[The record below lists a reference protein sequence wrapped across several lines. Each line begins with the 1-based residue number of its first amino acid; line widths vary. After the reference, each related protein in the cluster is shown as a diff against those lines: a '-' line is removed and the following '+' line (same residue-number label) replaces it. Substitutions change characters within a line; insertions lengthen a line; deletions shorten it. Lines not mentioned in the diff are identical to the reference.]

1 MYLKS
6 FKFSALNLLLPAI
19 TVMCSFSL
27 LMYLINLQHQKYE
40 AEQALES
47 SVYGNLLWT
56 KVDRELNATLFI
68 SQGMA
73 SYIAAYK
80 DEIKPAKIKL
90 ILKDLW
96 QTSKHVRNLGLA
108 VGYKLTFVYPEEGNS
123 RVIGIDFRDLPL
135 QYPQVKKAIE
145 TRSGVFD
152 GPIELLQGGQGFVY
166 RYPIFIEGEY
176 WGILSTVINT
186 QDFLK
191 AAFEK
196 TPRSHDFAIR
206 SFDSKKVF
214 YGDEILF
221 ADEKNYFQ
229 TSIVPNGKWEW
240 VIKNNP
246 KGFWNQIIIY
256 QMLAFL
262 FSLVFGM
269 AVYLL
274 IKERQ
279 KLTQD
284 AMRDSLTQLP
294 NRRLL
299 QERMEVAANSSNRL
313 RKMMAI
319 LAIDIDYFKTI
330 NDTYGH
336 DFGDEVLK
344 IVAVAIRTTLRETD
358 TVSRIG
364 GDEFI
369 AVLNEIKSIESVHS
383 VAKKL
388 QLMFA
393 NPYLVLNKE
402 ITIHLSIGISI
413 LYPGAP
419 VSLAELM
426 KQADIALYNS
436 KASGRNRYSF
446 YQ

>member
-1 MYLKS
+1 MNLKS
-6 FKFSALNLLLPAI
+6 LKFSTLNLLLPAI
-19 TVMCSFSL
+19 TVLCSFSL
-27 LMYLINLQHQKYE
+27 LMYLINLQYQKYE
-40 AEQALES
+40 AEEALES
-47 SVYGNLLWT
+47 SVYGNLLST

-68 SQGMA
+68 SKGVA
-73 SYIAAYK
+73 SYIKAYK
-80 DEIKPAKIKL
+80 DEIKPEKINL

-96 QTSKHVRNLGLA
+96 KTSKHVRNLGLA
-108 VGYKLTFVYPEEGNS
+108 VGYKLTYVYPEEGNT

-135 QYPQVKKAIE
+135 QYPQVKKAIQ

-152 GPIELLQGGQGFVY
+152 GPIELIQGGQGFVY
-166 RYPIFIEGEY
+166 RFPIFIEGEY

-196 TPRSHDFAIR
+196 TPHNHEFAIR

-214 YGDEILF
+214 YGDEKLF
-221 ADEKNYFQ
+221 AEEVNYFQ

-240 VIKNNP
+240 VIKNNS
-246 KGFWNQIIIY
+246 KMFWNQIIIFEV
-256 QMLAFL
+256 LAL
-262 FSLVFGM
+262 LLSLLFGM
-269 AVYLL
+269 AVYRL
-274 IKERQ
+274 IQERQ
-279 KLTQD
+279 KLTQE
-284 AMRDSLTQLP
+284 AMRDSLTELP

-299 QERMEVAANSSNRL
+299 QERMEIAAYSSR
-313 RKMMAI
+313 RYQKMVAI

-344 IVAVAIRTTLRETD
+344 IVAVAIRTTLREDD

-369 AVLNEIKSIESVHS
+369 AILNEIKNVESIHS

-388 QLMFA
+388 HLMFA
-393 NPYLVLNKE
+393 TPRLVLNKE
-402 ITIHLSIGISI
+402 IPIHLSIGISV
-413 LYPGAP
+413 LYPNSP